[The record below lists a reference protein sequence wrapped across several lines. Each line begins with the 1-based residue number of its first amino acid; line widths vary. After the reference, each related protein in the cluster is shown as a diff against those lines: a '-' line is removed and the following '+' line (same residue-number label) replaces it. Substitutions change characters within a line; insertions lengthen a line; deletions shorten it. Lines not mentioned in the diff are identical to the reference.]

1 MQAMPFQNYESAV
14 LEDRC
19 GARFRVAISALLD
32 HNDDPYPVFVT
43 DLSVAGFA
51 AEIAV
56 ELPVGAL
63 CLLRLPNSVAM
74 LSFVVW
80 ADAGTVGCSFN
91 RLLDPETLQ
100 RLLKWW
106 RD

>member
-1 MQAMPFQNYESAV
+1 MQAMPFQSYESAV

-19 GARFRVAISALLD
+19 GARSEVAISALLD
-32 HNDDPYPVFVT
+32 HNDKQWPIFVT

-56 ELPVGAL
+56 DLTIGAP

-74 LSFVVW
+74 LSVVVW
-80 ADAGTVGCSFN
+80 AKAGTVGCSFN
-91 RLLDPETLQ
+91 RLLDPKTLE